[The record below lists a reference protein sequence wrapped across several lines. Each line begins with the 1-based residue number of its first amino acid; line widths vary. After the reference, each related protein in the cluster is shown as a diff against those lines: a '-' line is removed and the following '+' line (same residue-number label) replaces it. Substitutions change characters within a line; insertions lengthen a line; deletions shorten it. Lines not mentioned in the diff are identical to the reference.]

1 VYFLVTENFFE
12 TLRTPILRGR
22 GFEPQDTAESPW
34 VAVINETMA
43 RRFWPGEDPIGKHF
57 TVDAI
62 SGERPRKV
70 VGIAR
75 DVPLRYI
82 RDGRGSESVAYT
94 LYVQQPERFQGLS
107 SGMFGQMTFFVRSS
121 IDPASLEAMAR
132 RAAAE
137 VDPNRPL
144 AAFQSLTDFVSEGMR
159 TKGYYAF
166 VVGVFAF
173 MATVLAAIG
182 VYGVMSVSVS
192 QRTREIGIRMAMGAT
207 RRDIVA
213 MVGAK
218 ALRLVAIGLLFGIL
232 GSMALTRLIAFQLW
246 GVTPTDPATYIG
258 ITALLLG
265 VSMTACLIPA
275 HRATRVDP
283 TVAIRTE

>member
-1 VYFLVTENFFE
+1 
-12 TLRTPILRGR
+12 
-22 GFEPQDTAESPW
+22 
-34 VAVINETMA
+34 
-43 RRFWPGEDPIGKHF
+43 
-57 TVDAI
+57 
-62 SGERPRKV
+62 
-70 VGIAR
+70 
-75 DVPLRYI
+75 
-82 RDGRGSESVAYT
+82 
-94 LYVQQPERFQGLS
+94 
-107 SGMFGQMTFFVRSS
+107 MFGQMTFFVRSS

-144 AAFQSLTDFVSEGMR
+144 AAFQTLTDFVSEGMR